1 MLVAASGV
9 VPSPRHAR
17 SGRDSGQKPLCNC
30 QHGGACFDCIICTA
44 CFACIIW
51 LRFTT
56 EYPSSYPPR
65 AISLSNPPPHT
76 KPALRTQG
84 GSHPRVW
91 PPTATGPCRPMA
103 STRGLGNRMS
113 APRDATPCITDDS
126 NDWIKAYHRIPR
138 EQRRE
143 DHRKGRMKGAT
154 GQAELTQ
161 PLASAQVEL
170 MRPSELA
177 AACDSF
183 TVRCLEETR
192 AGAARQASAQDRA
205 RAVGAAR
212 SREPPDRAEAA
223 RSRVW
228 GTKK

>member
-1 MLVAASGV
+1 MSWVERRVVASFVHFGDYTIAITQ
-9 VPSPRHAR
+9 R
-17 SGRDSGQKPLCNC
+17 
-30 QHGGACFDCIICTA
+30 
-44 CFACIIW
+44 
-51 LRFTT
+51 RFTT

-103 STRGLGNRMS
+103 STRGLGKRMS
-113 APRDATPCITDDS
+113 APRDATQCITDDS

-183 TVRCLEETR
+183 TVRCLEEAR
-192 AGAARQASAQDRA
+192 AGAARHASAQDGCHVLFHGYA
-205 RAVGAAR
+205 PQTSLS
-212 SREPPDRAEAA
+212 SRRLSCIMSRLCSPDI
-223 RSRVW
+223 SQP
-228 GTKK
+228 

>member
-1 MLVAASGV
+1 M
-9 VPSPRHAR
+9 PSPRHAR

-65 AISLSNPPPHT
+65 AIRLSNPPPHT

-103 STRGLGNRMS
+103 STRGLGKRMS

-183 TVRCLEETR
+183 TVRCLEEAR
-192 AGAARQASAQDRA
+192 AGAARRASAQDRA